1 MRVFNQALLARKA
14 WRLLERPNS
23 LCARLLKAKYY
34 KSGSLLDTV
43 FPVNASPVWKGIEYG
58 LELLKKGVIWRIGNG
73 ETVKVWRDPWIPRPP
88 GSRKP
93 LSPRGTCRLQRVEQF
108 LRLDGSWNEDLLN
121 EYMIPVD
128 VEEILNMIVILWLG
142 IWRKRGSLQSG
153 VLTIWVWKKNCG
165 HKVMYPQALGLVE
178 IDLCGR
184 CFGKLKF
191 LKK

>member
-73 ETVKVWRDPWIPRPP
+73 ERVKVWRDPWIPYHQEEFVIYKELNNLY
-88 GSRKP
+88 GWMV
-93 LSPRGTCRLQRVEQF
+93 RGMKI
-108 LRLDGSWNEDLLN
+108 
-121 EYMIPVD
+121 Y
-128 VEEILNMIVILWLG
+128 
-142 IWRKRGSLQSG
+142 
-153 VLTIWVWKKNCG
+153 
-165 HKVMYPQALGLVE
+165 
-178 IDLCGR
+178 
-184 CFGKLKF
+184 
-191 LKK
+191 